1 VSAGSSATESTRLTR
16 RQLGLL
22 AIPLV
27 ALLAV
32 VAVATALIAG
42 GGTAKQTLPGNAASA
57 TAAKFRGLSLSP
69 VLPAPPLDTLRNYN
83 GASFNLRADR
93 GKAVFVTFLYTH
105 CPDVCPLIASHLHTA
120 YVSMPK
126 SLRSKVAIVA
136 VSVDPHGDTPTTV
149 ATFVHDHELTGEASY
164 LIGSASTLVPVWKA
178 WRVGSVRDTSR
189 PDLVNHSA
197 LVFGISAKGKLL
209 TLYASNFA
217 PSDIVHDASALL
229 TS

>member
-1 VSAGSSATESTRLTR
+1 MSAGSSATEPTGLSR

-27 ALLAV
+27 ALLAI
-32 VAVATALIAG
+32 VAVATALLAAG
-42 GGTAKQTLPGNAASA
+42 KAKQTLPNNATSN
-57 TAAKFRGLSLSP
+57 TNAKFRGLLLTP
-69 VLPAPPLDTLRNYN
+69 VLAAPPLDTLRNYT
-83 GASFNLRADR
+83 GTSFNLAADR

-120 YVSMPK
+120 YVAMPT
-126 SLRSKVAIVA
+126 SLRSRVAIVA
-136 VSVDPHGDTPTTV
+136 VSVDPRGDTPATV

-164 LIGSASTLVPVWKA
+164 LIGSASQLVPVWKA

-197 LVFGISAKGKLL
+197 LIFGISATGKLL
-209 TLYASNFA
+209 TLYSATFA
-217 PSDIVHDASALL
+217 PSDIVHDARALL
-229 TS
+229 SS